1 MFKKFLCAAII
12 TMVGSPA
19 ITSAQDIFIEFSSAP
34 ISNFTTVG
42 GGAIPVQQ
50 GSAADLAA
58 ATLLGDTL
66 TAEQAPVGA
75 TGTAFVFVRNGF
87 DVSQLENL
95 EISSSNP
102 RDVPITSAQLLQF
115 STLNVVPGGVVNT
128 RWTEPATATLAA
140 DGSSFEL
147 FATIFGN
154 GVNPTATGISTN
166 LSTFDDGFSTEA
178 DAFLLA
184 QFDYSVLRGGGSTF
198 EFTGGGVS
206 RYGTLYTVDG
216 GLAEFG
222 SATIEPV
229 PEPTSA
235 IVLAITLVGLTNRR
249 IR

>member
-42 GGAIPVQQ
+42 TGAFPVQQ

-58 ATLLGDTL
+58 ATLMGDTI
-66 TAEQAPVGA
+66 TAGVGT

-87 DVSQLENL
+87 DVRQIENL

-102 RDVPITSAQLLQF
+102 RDVSITSAQLLQF
-115 STLNVVPGGVVNT
+115 NTFNIVPGGVVNT

-235 IVLAITLVGLTNRR
+235 SVSYTHLTLPTILLV
-249 IR
+249 